1 MSAAMMII
9 IQLGSTCLIAK
20 KRIGMFRAFRSRMS
34 EIEMKEINEKENSR
48 MNESAV
54 DPPAAIEASDRLS
67 MIY

>member
-1 MSAAMMII
+1 M
-9 IQLGSTCLIAK
+9 LIAK

-54 DPPAAIEASDRLS
+54 DPTAAIEASDRLS

>member
-1 MSAAMMII
+1 
-9 IQLGSTCLIAK
+9 
-20 KRIGMFRAFRSRMS
+20 MFRAFRSRMS

-54 DPPAAIEASDRLS
+54 DPTAAIEASDRLS